1 MTHQT
6 QIMVVDDTETNRLI
20 LKTFLEDSFD
30 IVEAGSGEECLEKI
44 ALQQPDL
51 VLLDI
56 NMPGLNGY
64 EVCTQLRK
72 QKETDTLP
80 VIFVSAKDSAEE
92 RLHGF
97 EVGANDYVIKP
108 VDRDELVKKIAT
120 RLEHR
125 QETKRAKDDAK
136 MAMNVAMEAMTA
148 SSELGQIIQ
157 FVKDSSALNTLDAVV
172 DAICVMIQAFELKV
186 CAMVVGN
193 GATFYGCDT
202 DSVEAKVLERF
213 QASTD
218 KIVHVGVR
226 TIIRSNHLV
235 LLIKNMP
242 LDDENRYG
250 RLKDHLAVLADI
262 ADGRIS
268 TLQAELAVNDQRRK
282 FLKSIISVTEVQLK
296 ETSKKLVAHE
306 TAIYNVMNK
315 MVDELDA
322 MLFGLGLDDDQ
333 ETKLRSLAER
343 ATQDLEATSKE
354 TSGVDMALDV
364 ILQSL
369 YELMR
374 QEEE

>member
-1 MTHQT
+1 M
-6 QIMVVDDTETNRLI
+6 
-20 LKTFLEDSFD
+20 
-30 IVEAGSGEECLEKI
+30 
-44 ALQQPDL
+44 
-51 VLLDI
+51 
-56 NMPGLNGY
+56 
-64 EVCTQLRK
+64 
-72 QKETDTLP
+72 
-80 VIFVSAKDSAEE
+80 
-92 RLHGF
+92 
-97 EVGANDYVIKP
+97 
-108 VDRDELVKKIAT
+108 
-120 RLEHR
+120 
-125 QETKRAKDDAK
+125 
-136 MAMNVAMEAMTA
+136 
-148 SSELGQIIQ
+148 
-157 FVKDSSALNTLDAVV
+157 
-172 DAICVMIQAFELKV
+172 
-186 CAMVVGN
+186 
-193 GATFYGCDT
+193 
-202 DSVEAKVLERF
+202 
-213 QASTD
+213 
-218 KIVHVGVR
+218 
-226 TIIRSNHLV
+226 
-235 LLIKNMP
+235 IKNMP

-268 TLQAELAVNDQRRK
+268 TLQAELAVNDQRRN